1 MADKPATF
9 SGSQGSQGSQGLSGR
24 KTRSLL
30 EHAMHLV
37 FLLCGMA
44 AIVSV
49 VFITVY
55 MVASG
60 GPAIAHLGVFEFIF
74 GRTWN
79 PDNLQFGILAM
90 ICSSI
95 VATLGAMLVALP
107 TGVLVAVF
115 LAKIVPGK
123 AASVLRAVFDLL
135 AGIPSVVYGLLGAI
149 LIVPLLFRLQ
159 EAVGLPNSGS
169 LLAAILLLAIMI
181 LPTIIS
187 VSETAI
193 RAVPKQYEDASLALG
208 STRLQAIFRVIVP
221 AAKSGIASGM
231 VLGTGRAIGEAMAV
245 IMVAGNAPI
254 MPELLKPVRLLT
266 ASIPIEWSYSSGMH
280 REALY
285 GIGLVLFVFIMIINI
300 VLNRVFK
307 RGGGHV
313 G

>member
-1 MADKPATF
+1 
-9 SGSQGSQGSQGLSGR
+9 
-24 KTRSLL
+24 
-30 EHAMHLV
+30 MHLV
-37 FLLCGMA
+37 FLLCGMV

-55 MVASG
+55 LVASG
-60 GPAIAHLGVFEFIF
+60 GPAILHLGVFEFIF
-74 GRTWN
+74 GRTWD

-123 AASVLRAVFDLL
+123 IAAVLRALFDLL

-149 LIVPLLFRLQ
+149 LLVPLLFGLQ
-159 EAVGLPNSGS
+159 AAFGLPNSGS
-169 LLAAILLLAIMI
+169 LLASILLLAIMI

-193 RAVPKQYEDASLALG
+193 RSVPKQYEDASLALG
-208 STRLQAIFRVIVP
+208 STKLQAIFRVILP

-300 VLNRVFK
+300 VLNRVLK
-307 RGGGHV
+307 QGGSQNG
-313 G
+313 